1 MNLFVGGFPL
11 DIDESKLKNLFAMY
25 GFTVKSVNI
34 IKDKS
39 TGFLRGFAFVTI
51 EDQEEAQRAISKLN
65 GQFLEGSRLYV
76 KEARPKPTKVET
88 YVTPRRWQDKM
99 EADGEL

>member
-11 DIDESKLKNLFAMY
+11 DIDESKLKNLFAVY

-65 GQFLEGSRLYV
+65 GQFLDL
-76 KEARPKPTKVET
+76 PPF
-88 YVTPRRWQDKM
+88 
-99 EADGEL
+99 L